1 MTVNSG
7 SRSGAFSRVRSRR
20 ENGVKDLVGMY
31 LTVKGS
37 MFILIGLTWVMF
49 PSASREAGIS
59 WSPVMTTWGAGA
71 IWIIGG
77 TIGVISGRFFP
88 TRRAIGFQGLQGAS
102 LLMTLFFLCSSII
115 GVLPE
120 NVIAGGRPQS
130 IITAISYGTFWVSTV
145 IVAQMSA
152 DKREHSGE
160 IQS

>member
-7 SRSGAFSRVRSRR
+7 SKSSRVVSCLKRR
-20 ENGVKDLVGMY
+20 KYKAKDPIGTY
-31 LTVKGS
+31 LIVKGS
-37 MFILIGLTWVMF
+37 AFVLIGASWLIF
-49 PSASREAGIS
+49 PSASREAGID
-59 WSPVMTTWGAGA
+59 WSPVMTTWGAGV

-77 TIGVISGRFFP
+77 AMGVIAGRFFP

-120 NVIAGGRPQS
+120 SVIAGGRPQS
-130 IITAISYGTFWVSTV
+130 IITAISYGTFWASTV
-145 IVAQMSA
+145 IVAQMSEE
-152 DKREHSGE
+152 KRVRSGE

>member
-1 MTVNSG
+1 MK
-7 SRSGAFSRVRSRR
+7 SRI
-20 ENGVKDLVGMY
+20 KDPIGTC
-31 LTVKGS
+31 LTIKGT
-37 MFILIGLTWVMF
+37 MFILIGLSWIIF
-49 PSASREAGIS
+49 PSASREAGID
-59 WSPVMTTWGAGA
+59 WSPVMTTWGAGV

-77 TIGVISGRFFP
+77 TMGVITGSFFP

-102 LLMTLFFLCSSII
+102 LLMTLLFLCSSII
-115 GVLPE
+115 GFLPE

-152 DKREHSGE
+152 EKRTHSGE

>member
-1 MTVNSG
+1 MKPRIEDPIGT
-7 SRSGAFSRVRSRR
+7 
-20 ENGVKDLVGMY
+20 Y
-31 LTVKGS
+31 LTVKGA
-37 MFILIGLTWVMF
+37 MFILIGFSWVIF
-49 PSASREAGIS
+49 PSASREAGIN

-77 TIGVISGRFFP
+77 TIGVITGRFFP

-102 LLMTLFFLCSSII
+102 LLMTLLFLCSSVI
-115 GVLPE
+115 GLFPDH
-120 NVIAGGRPQS
+120 VIAGGRPQS

-152 DKREHSGE
+152 EKRTHSGE